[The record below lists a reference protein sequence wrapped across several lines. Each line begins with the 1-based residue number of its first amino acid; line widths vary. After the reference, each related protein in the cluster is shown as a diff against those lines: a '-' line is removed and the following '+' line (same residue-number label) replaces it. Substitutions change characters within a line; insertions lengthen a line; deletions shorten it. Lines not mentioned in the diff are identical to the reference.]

1 MKHSSR
7 RAFSLIELLIV
18 IAVIGVMASLMV
30 PAMGESAKRARF
42 NKAMAAV
49 VAEMEMA
56 QQSAIAGST
65 YAWVGLALTNSS
77 KAWLVS
83 ARSLTGRAPTNKE
96 IDLITVTTNPEAS
109 LLGRVQTLENVVF
122 TNTLADKSDYTSL
135 PQDRFDDAKTTAD
148 MQEAKFKL
156 KVKVPGEIS
165 PPDFVYV
172 VEFNPLGEATVRKAA
187 GSSGAPPVEGIQLV
201 VVPSAGPA
209 PSATESKQAGVILI
223 NGLSGKTE
231 IYQK

>member
-1 MKHSSR
+1 MKHSSH

-30 PAMGESAKRARF
+30 PAMGESAKRAKF

-65 YAWVGLALTNSS
+65 YAWVGLALNSN
-77 KAWLVS
+77 KPLLVS
-83 ARSLTGRAPTNKE
+83 ARSLTGSGPTNATV
-96 IDLITVTTNPEAS
+96 DLTVTTNAGAS
-109 LLGRVQTLENVVF
+109 LLGRVQALENVVF

-135 PQDRFDDAKTTAD
+135 PQDRFDNAKTTAD
-148 MQEAKFKL
+148 MDDFLKL
-156 KVKVPGEIS
+156 KARVPGGSASQE
-165 PPDFVYV
+165 FNYV
-172 VEFNPLGEATVRKAA
+172 VEFNPLGEATVRTAV
-187 GSSGAPPVEGIQLV
+187 GSSGAPPVSGIQFV